1 MPLVIETILIFLVA
15 YAIGLGVGAVIWR
28 R

>member
-1 MPLVIETILIFLVA
+1 MPLAIETILIFLVA